1 MRRIDGFSLI
11 ELLVVVAI
19 IGILSAIALP
29 AYRDYVRKAAISEA
43 VNGLSSMQVRLE
55 QRFQD
60 SRAYGDTVTANT
72 CNFALPPTPWRA
84 FDFSCVAV
92 PPSPG
97 PAGYTATATGKN
109 DMAGFNYTVDQA
121 NVRTSSGTGG
131 WLGNVAC
138 WALSKNGSC

>member
-19 IGILSAIALP
+19 IGILSSIALP

-60 SRAYGDTVTANT
+60 RRFYGDTDAVTT
-72 CNFALPPTPWRA
+72 CNYALPTNPGPR
-84 FDFSCVAV
+84 FQFSCVA
-92 PPSPG
+92 PTTAS
-97 PAGYTATATGKN
+97 YTATATGQG
-109 DMAGFNYTVDQA
+109 DMGGFNYTVDQA
-121 NVRTSSGTGG
+121 NVRTSSGTDG
-131 WLGNVAC
+131 WAGNGAC